1 MGVGAT
7 KGVPVATLLEG
18 LSVEC
23 YGLLCQK
30 VVLRVLSDRLF
41 FLVFR
46 LCIYLFLWGWVA
58 KKLVSLWLNRVA
70 IRESSFLE
78 WKLIKRSTHLSKVG

>member
-7 KGVPVATLLEG
+7 EGVPVATLLEG

-30 VVLRVLSDRLF
+30 VVLRGLSDRLS

-46 LCIYLFLWGWVA
+46 LCIYLFLWG
-58 KKLVSLWLNRVA
+58 
-70 IRESSFLE
+70 
-78 WKLIKRSTHLSKVG
+78 

>member
-7 KGVPVATLLEG
+7 EGVSVATLVEG
-18 LSVEC
+18 SSVEC

-46 LCIYLFLWGWVA
+46 LCIYLFLWRWVI

-70 IRESSFLE
+70 ITESSFLE
-78 WKLIKRSTHLSKVG
+78 WK

>member
-7 KGVPVATLLEG
+7 EGVPVATLLEG

-30 VVLRVLSDRLF
+30 VVLRGLSDRLS
-41 FLVFR
+41 FLVFSA
-46 LCIYLFLWGWVA
+46 LYLFVFVA
-58 KKLVSLWLNRVA
+58 
-70 IRESSFLE
+70 
-78 WKLIKRSTHLSKVG
+78 VGYQKIGKFVVE